1 MRKFI
6 MVTFFVG
13 LAVSSIG
20 AALSAGP
27 HRVTVMIHPEPGF
40 YVRESGKAVLTA
52 EGEKTRVVVMLRG
65 EPRGAVE
72 PVHIH
77 EGVCGH
83 INPVPK
89 WGLTPL
95 KNGRSVTVVPTSL
108 ETLLKGKYAINA
120 HKSAKEL
127 GVYVACGNITK

>member
-6 MVTFFVG
+6 MVTVFAG
-13 LAVSSIG
+13 LAAASVG
-20 AALSAGP
+20 AALSAGQ

-40 YVRESGKAVLTA
+40 YVHESGKAVLTA
-52 EGEKTRVVVMLRG
+52 EGDKTRVVVTLRG

-72 PVHIH
+72 PIHIH

-83 INPVPK
+83 INPTPK
-89 WGLTPL
+89 WGLNPL
-95 KNGRSVTVVPTSL
+95 KNGRSVTVVPVSL

-127 GVYVACGNITK
+127 GVYVACGNITE

>member
-6 MVTFFVG
+6 MVASFAG
-13 LAVSSIG
+13 LVAASVG

-27 HRVTVMIHPEPGF
+27 RSVTVMIHPEAGF

-52 EGEKTRVVVMLRG
+52 EGDKTRVVVSLRG

-72 PVHIH
+72 PIHIH

-83 INPVPK
+83 INPIPK
-89 WGLTPL
+89 WGLNPM
-95 KNGRSVTVVPTSL
+95 KNGRSVTTVPVSL

-120 HKSAKEL
+120 HKSPKDL
-127 GVYVACGNITK
+127 SVYVACGNIRK